1 MKAVY
6 KLSTLVIILLHS
18 VSASITFEINWDGTE
33 YMVSRIDRSS
43 NGSINIPSEHNGLP
57 VTSIGGYAFSGSGDI
72 TSVVIPQSVT
82 HIGPGAFRDCSQLVY
97 IIFEGEAPS
106 LVNSEDSRNDIVN
119 TSVYALIQNDHIESY
134 GAEGAKFG
142 GLYLVNINTIKAA
155 ADLTSE
161 SEIDTNRVGS
171 TILTVEDS
179 VVEIPLIIEET
190 TDLNDW
196 SNASTSEKN
205 FQIDALL
212 GTRFY
217 RFKVTN

>member
-1 MKAVY
+1 MKIKY
-6 KLSTLVIILLHS
+6 IYLLLVLFVVHP
-18 VSASITFEINWDGTE
+18 VTASITFEINREGSA
-33 YMVSRIDRSS
+33 YMVLRNDRSS
-43 NGSINIPSEHNGLP
+43 SGSINIPSEHNGLP
-57 VTSIGGYAFSGSGDI
+57 VSSIGRNAFAGNGNITAVTIPETITSIGI
-72 TSVVIPQSVT
+72 
-82 HIGPGAFRDCSQLVY
+82 GAFRDCDQLIY

-161 SEIDTNRVGS
+161 SEIDINRVGS
-171 TILTVEDS
+171 TILRVEDS
-179 VVEIPLIIEET
+179 AVEIPLIIEET